1 MRSSSAEAS
10 DEVAILTPA
19 EAKAAAEL
27 ATSLAQRYSSVDD
40 EDLLCDLPFHASK
53 LPLRAQRFL
62 RRFALADRRGF
73 CIVKGHVMDAARIGP
88 TPADWRGMARPG
100 PEFPEEILLLL
111 YAALL
116 GEPFGWVT
124 QQDGHLVHNT
134 FPIKEHEY
142 EQLGSGSRELLTWH
156 TEDAFHPYRGDYL
169 ILASLRNPDRVAT
182 TVAELDVSALSPEDL
197 GLLFQERFRI
207 VPDESHR
214 PGNNSSVSASDRR
227 RFANIERLT
236 TDHRPVAVLFGS
248 PTDPYLRLDPYFM
261 EIPEEDLDANRAFR
275 ALVEVIDRNLRNIVL
290 EQGDFLFVNNHRAV
304 HGRAPFTARYDGT
317 DRWLKR
323 VNVTTDLRKSRDMRA
338 TAASRLIG

>member
-1 MRSSSAEAS
+1 MKSSSAEAS
-10 DEVAILTPA
+10 EEVVILTPA
-19 EAKAAAEL
+19 EAAAAAL

-40 EDLLCDLPFHASK
+40 EDLLWDLPFQASK
-53 LPLRAQRFL
+53 LPLRTQRFL

-73 CIVKGHVMDAARIGP
+73 CIVKGHVMDDARIGP
-88 TPADWRGMARPG
+88 TPEDWRGRARPG
-100 PEFPEEILLLL
+100 AEFPEEILLLL

-124 QQDGHLVHNT
+124 QQDGHLVHNA

-142 EQLGSGSRELLTWH
+142 EQLGSGSREPLTWH

-197 GLLFQERFRI
+197 DLLFQERFRI

-214 PGNNSSVSASDRR
+214 PRNNSSVRASDRR
-227 RFANIERLT
+227 RFASIERLIA
-236 TDHRPVAVLFGS
+236 DHRPVAVLFGS
-248 PTDPYLRLDPYFM
+248 PTDPYLRLDPYYM
-261 EIPEEDLDANRAFR
+261 EIPEEDVDANRAFR
-275 ALVEVIDRNLRNIVL
+275 AIVEVVDRNLRNIAL

-304 HGRAPFTARYDGT
+304 HGRVPFTARYDGT

-323 VNVTTDLRKSRDMRA
+323 VNVTADLRKSRDMRA
-338 TAASRLIG
+338 TATSRLIG